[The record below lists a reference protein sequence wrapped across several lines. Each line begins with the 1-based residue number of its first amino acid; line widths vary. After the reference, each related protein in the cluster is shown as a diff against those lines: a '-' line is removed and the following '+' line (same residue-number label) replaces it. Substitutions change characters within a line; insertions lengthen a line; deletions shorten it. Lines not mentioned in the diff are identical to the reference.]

1 MNFSHGAARRPA
13 LSAPILAIVVV
24 QAASCGPIAQGNPA
38 VGDLAFLDDQGYTQW
53 SRAKIPRWTTVTFD
67 AQHDALQ
74 LNGWTTTLRVQAGAL
89 ASSPYPRWELTH
101 HRSSLEGKSAE
112 LANIFSGGTEAT
124 GAWQFGTAKDA
135 YSNMT
140 AHQDALSKND
150 AFQMEAIV
158 YDYAPYT
165 PIVHA
170 FPVRAADV
178 PREGLRVYDHGAC
191 PGFVLWDEI
200 FADLPYAVTKSIA
213 EMAFCVEV
221 FGGKAIDTMIRHALG
236 FFPTFTRTPSTP
248 YAIGGPGDGF
258 AIFSGIELGT
268 AAGPN
273 FHAANYTRY
282 EILAQNGKVAIN
294 RVFGAWRG
302 TRRSAPPSIRA
313 TAARCP
319 LRSARRS
326 TAAPSSSCGCLSRA
340 WAPSAAA
347 GRHATSRTCLALR
360 ARRATFRTARSA
372 SRSRSSLGSR
382 RTTTGWCPT

>member
-1 MNFSHGAARRPA
+1 M
-13 LSAPILAIVVV
+13 
-24 QAASCGPIAQGNPA
+24 
-38 VGDLAFLDDQGYTQW
+38 
-53 SRAKIPRWTTVTFD
+53 
-67 AQHDALQ
+67 
-74 LNGWTTTLRVQAGAL
+74 QAGAL

-101 HRSSLEGKSAE
+101 HQSSLEGKSAE
-112 LANIFSGGTEAT
+112 LANIFLSTEAT

-200 FADLPYAVTKSIA
+200 SADLPYAVTKSIA

-248 YAIGGPGDGF
+248 YAIGGPAMASPSSPGSSS
-258 AIFSGIELGT
+258 AQPPART
-268 AAGPN
+268 
-273 FHAANYTRY
+273 
-282 EILAQNGKVAIN
+282 LAQPTTRAMESRRTARSRSIESSAPGGERDARLRHQSGLQQRAARSGSGEAIN
-294 RVFGAWRG
+294 SSPKFVVRLPVAGLGAECSSG
-302 TRRSAPPSIRA
+302 STCDLAYPA
-313 TAARCP
+313 
-319 LRSARRS
+319 LRSGQGER
-326 TAAPSSSCGCLSRA
+326 
-340 WAPSAAA
+340 
-347 GRHATSRTCLALR
+347 
-360 ARRATFRTARSA
+360 TFRTARSA